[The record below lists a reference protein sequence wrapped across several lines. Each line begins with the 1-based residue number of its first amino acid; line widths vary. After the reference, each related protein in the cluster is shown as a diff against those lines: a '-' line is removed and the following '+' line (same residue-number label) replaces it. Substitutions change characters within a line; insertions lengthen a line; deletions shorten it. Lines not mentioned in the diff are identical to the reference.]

1 MIEVGWGK
9 IDSQINIHVMRK
21 TDRDIQR
28 ERLR

>member
-9 IDSQINIHVMRK
+9 IDSQINIYVMRK

>member
-9 IDSQINIHVMRK
+9 IDSQINIYVMRI